1 MYARSSTFRGPPD
14 SIDAG
19 IEFVHSE
26 VLPTILVMDGC
37 VGLSMLA
44 NRETG
49 HCITVSAWHSLES
62 RKDSEAEVGDLRA
75 RIGERLS
82 TTPEVNQWEIALLQ
96 RDHRSQEGARARLTW
111 VEIDPAEIGR
121 LVDFTR
127 STTLP
132 TLKDVPGFCS
142 ASLVIDPGAG
152 KGGRRGDLRRRGRRG
167 EQPRDGAR
175 PSREVRPRDRR
186 AGPRRRAVRP
196 RPGPPACSGAGLRLG
211 QLIAAL
217 TSSTTWFS
225 TAGLQFCSA

>member
-82 TTPEVNQWEIALLQ
+82 TTPEVNQWEIALLH

-121 LVDFTR
+121 LVDFTK

-152 KGGRRGDLRRRGRRG
+152 KGVVAVIFDDAAAEENSRETARGLREKFVHETG
-167 EQPRDGAR
+167 EQVLDV
-175 PSREVRPRDRR
+175 E
-186 AGPRRRAVRP
+186 
-196 RPGPPACSGAGLRLG
+196 
-211 QLIAAL
+211 
-217 TSSTTWFS
+217 
-225 TAGLQFCSA
+225 QFDLVLAHLHVPELV